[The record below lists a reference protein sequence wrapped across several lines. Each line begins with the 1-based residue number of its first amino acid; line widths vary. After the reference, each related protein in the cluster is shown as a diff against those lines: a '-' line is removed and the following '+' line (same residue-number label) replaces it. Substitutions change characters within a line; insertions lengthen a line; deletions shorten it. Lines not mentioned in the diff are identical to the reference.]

1 MGVSG
6 RRDILCSI
14 EAINETFN
22 RGNKM
27 ETKILHD
34 DFGNTATIFEKEML
48 PYRGATKQKKS
59 YVLSLTADYEMDF
72 LYFRSVYESLEELN
86 AQLEKFS
93 CGTWK

>member
-1 MGVSG
+1 M
-6 RRDILCSI
+6 
-14 EAINETFN
+14 NESFDW
-22 RGNKM
+22 GDKM

-34 DFGNTATIFEKEML
+34 DFGNTATIFEKMML

-72 LYFRSVYESLEELN
+72 LYFRSVYESMEELN
-86 AQLEKFS
+86 AKLATFS

>member
-1 MGVSG
+1 
-6 RRDILCSI
+6 
-14 EAINETFN
+14 
-22 RGNKM
+22 M

-72 LYFRSVYESLEELN
+72 LYFRSVYKSLEELN

>member
-1 MGVSG
+1 M
-6 RRDILCSI
+6 ILEAQLQYLKKKCFHI
-14 EAINETFN
+14 EERLN
-22 RGNKM
+22 
-27 ETKILHD
+27 
-34 DFGNTATIFEKEML
+34 
-48 PYRGATKQKKS
+48 KS

>member
-1 MGVSG
+1 M
-6 RRDILCSI
+6 ILETQLQYLKKKCFHI
-14 EAINETFN
+14 EERLN
-22 RGNKM
+22 
-27 ETKILHD
+27 
-34 DFGNTATIFEKEML
+34 
-48 PYRGATKQKKS
+48 KS